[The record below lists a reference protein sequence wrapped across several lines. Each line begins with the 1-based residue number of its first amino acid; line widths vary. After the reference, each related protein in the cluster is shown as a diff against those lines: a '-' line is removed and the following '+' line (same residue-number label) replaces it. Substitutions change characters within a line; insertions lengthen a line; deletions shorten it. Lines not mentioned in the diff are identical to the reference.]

1 MTNRGDHHT
10 ITTHPVLVLTHRV
23 FVVVKEDFILVQ
35 LYTIGGASVNLNKL
49 LFPYFVFT
57 HSVLILILKVVL
69 YYYSTIVPLPQRDRI
84 SEGLKSRCQPRGLS
98 WLVPP
103 DRIAL
108 LWLLCICTYLCIC
121 LMVYLC
127 ICVIHWAELVS

>member
-23 FVVVKEDFILVQ
+23 FVVVKEDFIQVQ

-49 LFPYFVFT
+49 LFPCIVFS
-57 HSVLILILKVVL
+57 HSVAM
-69 YYYSTIVPLPQRDRI
+69 YYSTTFVPLPQRDRI

-103 DRIAL
+103 ERIAL
-108 LWLLCICTYLCIC
+108 LWLLCICAYLCIC

-127 ICVIHWAELVS
+127 IRVINWAELVS

>member
-23 FVVVKEDFILVQ
+23 FVVVKEDFIQVQ

-69 YYYSTIVPLPQRDRI
+69 YYYSTTVVPLPQRDRI

-103 DRIAL
+103 ERIAL
-108 LWLLCICTYLCIC
+108 LWLLCIC
-121 LMVYLC
+121 
-127 ICVIHWAELVS
+127 ICVFIYLFV

>member
-49 LFPYFVFT
+49 LFPYIVFT
-57 HSVLILILKVVL
+57 HSVARQC
-69 YYYSTIVPLPQRDRI
+69 TIAPL
-84 SEGLKSRCQPRGLS
+84 LS
-98 WLVPP
+98 LSPSGTESV
-103 DRIAL
+103 R
-108 LWLLCICTYLCIC
+108 
-121 LMVYLC
+121 V
-127 ICVIHWAELVS
+127 